1 MKKYILSC
9 TDNTVVVVETYVTID
24 SLFVASAFAGKQ
36 VYDIILMQV
45 CSLSQKRVVGLSQRL
60 DFSGVE
66 PPICLLY
73 DLHNFFDKSLC
84 NLYIVFFL

>member
-60 DFSGVE
+60 DFFGVE
-66 PPICLLY
+66 PLFRPLY
-73 DLHNFFDKSLC
+73 DLHNFLGKSLC